1 MASTKTTV
9 ATTATVTATMMMIGR
24 TIVAT
29 GSTEWSESRKREK
42 GCTPQLCLNHV
53 HYPLST
59 LLNMPCSQEAEN
71 DLKQLAG
78 GKGQKVNEEEHLT
91 SITSPGTPARS
102 RRKRCKRSPRA
113 ATASTLKPRRLFA
126 DLNKTGS
133 TEGAEE
139 QDDNDDDKY
148 ACLGDDNEDA
158 DLFNAEFTL
167 SPRKKSSAR
176 KPKQRA
182 NPSSGKR
189 KRAASKECLQETS
202 EAEEPEALEEEG
214 SGNAG
219 TKEPAED
226 PPAQDPR
233 SKFEPG
239 LLELLLVGMNPLLI
253 CMCVSGV
260 LAPSA
265 RC

>member
-1 MASTKTTV
+1 
-9 ATTATVTATMMMIGR
+9 
-24 TIVAT
+24 
-29 GSTEWSESRKREK
+29 
-42 GCTPQLCLNHV
+42 
-53 HYPLST
+53 
-59 LLNMPCSQEAEN
+59 MPCSQEAEN

-78 GKGQKVNEEEHLT
+78 GKGQKVNEEEPLT

-133 TEGAEE
+133 TEGAGE
-139 QDDNDDDKY
+139 QDDDDDDKY
-148 ACLGDDNEDA
+148 ACLSGDDNEDA

-239 LLELLLVGMNPLLI
+239 LPELLLVGMNPLLI